1 MDLFFY
7 SPQIRLKNPPAN
19 WPKSAKYEGIYPRMY
34 RSIITSKEGQLH
46 KKELDRIVSTF
57 TCPECHGARLNA
69 KIRSCLIHGKT
80 ICEVSDMPIPEAAEL
95 IRQIDD
101 PLARDIKT
109 EILKRMNALIEIG
122 LSYLSLSRGTDT
134 LSGGEA
140 QRIKIAR
147 YINSPLTDMMYVL
160 DEPSVGLHSRDIQNL
175 KNSLIKLKEHG
186 NTVMI
191 VEHHR
196 EVIVLQRQ
204 AHAEHHDAQQGV
216 HPAGFDHAERAGEE
230 QGTGCHHDD
239 DGGHVLAHK
248 VAYFFQ
254 SFHVV
259 SSFLFYRLFLHE
271 TSGMARCR
279 NKKRLCLPL

>member
-1 MDLFFY
+1 
-7 SPQIRLKNPPAN
+7 
-19 WPKSAKYEGIYPRMY
+19 
-34 RSIITSKEGQLH
+34 
-46 KKELDRIVSTF
+46 
-57 TCPECHGARLNA
+57 
-69 KIRSCLIHGKT
+69 
-80 ICEVSDMPIPEAAEL
+80 MPIPEAAEF

-196 EVIVLQRQ
+196 EVIALADHIVDMGPEAGINGGQIMYQGSYENLLKADTVTGRMLRTKTPMKMEYRKPTGWYQVHVTKDGYEEARSAWLRVPPIQ
-204 AHAEHHDAQQGV
+204 TEVNIGLVSTAAPEVASAHAYTDCIEVEFTQYMDAS
-216 HPAGFDHAERAGEE
+216 
-230 QGTGCHHDD
+230 DD
-239 DGGHVLAHK
+239 AL
-248 VAYFFQ
+248 VA
-254 SFHVV
+254 
-259 SSFLFYRLFLHE
+259 
-271 TSGMARCR
+271 
-279 NKKRLCLPL
+279 LCAQASAT

>member
-1 MDLFFY
+1 
-7 SPQIRLKNPPAN
+7 
-19 WPKSAKYEGIYPRMY
+19 
-34 RSIITSKEGQLH
+34 
-46 KKELDRIVSTF
+46 
-57 TCPECHGARLNA
+57 
-69 KIRSCLIHGKT
+69 
-80 ICEVSDMPIPEAAEL
+80 MPIPEAAEF

-196 EVIVLQRQ
+196 EVIALHKRWTDHVSGKLREPFESGHCDRADAADENADEDGVPQ
-204 AHAEHHDAQQGV
+204 ADRMVSG
-216 HPAGFDHAERAGEE
+216 RARE
-230 QGTGCHHDD
+230 
-239 DGGHVLAHK
+239 A
-248 VAYFFQ
+248 
-254 SFHVV
+254 S
-259 SSFLFYRLFLHE
+259 
-271 TSGMARCR
+271 
-279 NKKRLCLPL
+279 